1 MGNLEGLKIKS
12 TNPKSEGA
20 TRPMKKEELHHLL
33 NTYRSSTNSNP
44 SLSIWEFMGKLTTD
58 QDFRIKFG
66 KDDFFD
72 REKDNSRLQQDSL
85 LNIILA
91 ITLDVNINRIQ
102 ESGKGQVWYLFA
114 NAVASYASYNPY
126 YWVSE
131 QASEQL
137 KQRNIEDSIPI
148 SRFKIFQVRNKER
161 KKIFL
166 FEHLC
171 PATHLIELILARTQG
186 LRDDLSKLNNS
197 EVKIQIVSEI
207 KKLFQDYGIVAVIT
221 KEEDAKLKS
230 TLRTRL
236 DSSISNPME
245 QMRARYKTA
254 GISLCE
260 KLIPVF
266 GKMYR

>member
-1 MGNLEGLKIKS
+1 MEGLKIKS
-12 TNPKSEGA
+12 TKPKGEGA
-20 TRPMKKEELHHLL
+20 TRPMKKEELHHLF
-33 NTYRSSTNSNP
+33 NSYQTSAYSNS

-66 KDDFFD
+66 GNSLL
-72 REKDNSRLQQDSL
+72 ENGKDNSKLQQDTL

-91 ITLDVNINRIQ
+91 ITLDNNIKKIQ

-131 QASEQL
+131 QASEYL
-137 KQRNIEDSIPI
+137 KYLNVEDSTPV
-148 SRFKIFQVRNKER
+148 SRSKIFQIRTPER

-186 LRDDLSKLNNS
+186 LRDDLSKLDNS
-197 EVKIQIVSEI
+197 EMKIQVASEI

-245 QMRARYKTA
+245 QMRARYDSA

>member
-1 MGNLEGLKIKS
+1 
-12 TNPKSEGA
+12 
-20 TRPMKKEELHHLL
+20 MKKEELHHLF
-33 NTYRSSTNSNP
+33 NTYQASAYSNP

-66 KDDFFD
+66 GPSWL
-72 REKDNSRLQQDSL
+72 ENAKDNSKLQQDTL

-91 ITLDVNINRIQ
+91 ITLDNNIKKIQ

-126 YWVSE
+126 YWISE

-137 KQRNIEDSIPI
+137 QKLNIEDSIPI
-148 SRFKIFQVRNKER
+148 SRSKIFQIRNEDR

-171 PATHLIELILARTQG
+171 PATHLIELILARTEE
-186 LRDDLSKLNNS
+186 LRDDLAKSDNS
-197 EVKIQIVSEI
+197 EVKFLIVSEI
-207 KKLFQDYGIVAVIT
+207 KRLFQDYGIVAIIT

-236 DSSISNPME
+236 DSTISNPME
-245 QMRARYKTA
+245 QMRDRYKTA

-260 KLIPVF
+260 KMIPVF

>member
-1 MGNLEGLKIKS
+1 MN
-12 TNPKSEGA
+12 
-20 TRPMKKEELHHLL
+20 KEELQDLL
-33 NTYRSSTNSNP
+33 SYYHTKVNLNNP
-44 SLSIWEFMGKLTTD
+44 LTIWDFMGKLTTNR
-58 QDFRIKFG
+58 DFRIQLG
-66 KDDFFD
+66 KATLF
-72 REKDNSRLQQDSL
+72 ENAKDNSNLQQDLL
-85 LNIILA
+85 LNIIVG
-91 ITLDVNINRIQ
+91 ITLDSNIKRIQ
-102 ESGKGQVWYLFA
+102 DTGKGQVWYLFA
-114 NAVASYASYNPY
+114 NAVASYASYNPF

-131 QASEQL
+131 NASEHLEKLQ
-137 KQRNIEDSIPI
+137 IDVSIPI
-148 SRFKIFQVRNKER
+148 SRSKIFQIRTPDR

-171 PATHLIELILARTQG
+171 PATYLIELILDRTQEF
-186 LRDDLSKLNNS
+186 RDDSSKLDKL
-197 EVKIQIVSEI
+197 EVKAQVVSEI

-236 DSSISNPME
+236 DSSISTPME
-245 QMRARYKTA
+245 QMRARYETA

>member
-1 MGNLEGLKIKS
+1 
-12 TNPKSEGA
+12 
-20 TRPMKKEELHHLL
+20 MKQEELHHLF
-33 NTYRSSTNSNP
+33 NSYQTSAYSNS

-66 KDDFFD
+66 GPSWL
-72 REKDNSRLQQDSL
+72 ENAKDNSKLQQDTL

-91 ITLDVNINRIQ
+91 ITLDNNIKKIQ

-126 YWVSE
+126 YWISE
-131 QASEQL
+131 QASEHFQKL
-137 KQRNIEDSIPI
+137 NIEDSIPI
-148 SRFKIFQVRNKER
+148 SRSKIFQIRNEER

-186 LRDDLSKLNNS
+186 LRDDLSKLDNS
-197 EVKIQIVSEI
+197 EMKIQIVSEI

-245 QMRARYKTA
+245 QMRDRYKTA
-254 GISLCE
+254 DISLCE
-260 KLIPVF
+260 KMIPVF

>member
-1 MGNLEGLKIKS
+1 LEGLKIKS
-12 TNPKSEGA
+12 TKPKGA
-20 TRPMKKEELHHLL
+20 TRPMKKEELHHLF
-33 NTYRSSTNSNP
+33 NTYRTSAYSNP

-58 QDFRIKFG
+58 QDFRMKFG
-66 KDDFFD
+66 KATPF
-72 REKDNSRLQQDSL
+72 EKAKDNSGLQQDSL

-91 ITLDVNINRIQ
+91 ITLDVNIKQIQ

-137 KQRNIEDSIPI
+137 KQQNIEDSIPI
-148 SRFKIFQVRNKER
+148 SRNKIFQVRNKER

-186 LRDDLSKLNNS
+186 LRDNLSKLDNS
-197 EVKIQIVSEI
+197 EVKDQVASEI

-236 DSSISNPME
+236 DSSNSNPMK
-245 QMRARYKTA
+245 QMRSRYDSA

>member
-1 MGNLEGLKIKS
+1 
-12 TNPKSEGA
+12 
-20 TRPMKKEELHHLL
+20 MKQEELHFLY
-33 NTYRSSTNSNP
+33 NNYRSSTNSNT
-44 SLSIWEFMGKLTTD
+44 SLSIWEFMGKLTTN

-72 REKDNSRLQQDSL
+72 NEKDNSRLQQDSL

-102 ESGKGQVWYLFA
+102 EGGKGQVWYLFA
-114 NAVASYASYNPY
+114 NAVASFASYNPY

-137 KQRNIEDSIPI
+137 KRRNIDDSIPI
-148 SRFKIFQVRNKER
+148 SRSKIFQVRNEER

-171 PATHLIELILARTQG
+171 PATHLIKLILARTQKI
-186 LRDDLSKLNNS
+186 REEANTSNNF
-197 EVKIQIVSEI
+197 EVKIQIASEI

-245 QMRARYKTA
+245 QMLTRYKTA
-254 GISLCE
+254 DISLCE
-260 KLIPVF
+260 KMIPVF